1 MFRVF
6 QYQDL
11 GELRVHIYE
20 DSFWFVAA
28 DLVNLLGHED
38 TQFLTAEY
46 VSFADK
52 GMTAEA
58 PDHYILTVN
67 ECGAYSLICG
77 IRNSRSGKLLHWL
90 VNEVIPELRKP
101 IEPIA
106 PAVDVSEITV
116 APATE
121 KNDFSHITKAL
132 TLHYGEPKPYHFSN
146 EYNMLNKLVLGMT
159 AKEYRKAH
167 DIKSNKSIRP
177 YLTADEIKRL
187 EMLEIVDMGLIAAN
201 LSFNERKEKLTVFM
215 NKYAS

>member
-11 GELRVHIYE
+11 GELRVHIY
-20 DSFWFVAA
+20 DDTFWFVAA
-28 DLVNLLGHED
+28 DLVNFLGHED
-38 TQFLTAEY
+38 AQFLTAEY

-58 PDHYILTVN
+58 PDRYILTLN

-106 PAVDVSEITV
+106 PAVDVSEITA
-116 APATE
+116 APSAE
-121 KNDFSHITKAL
+121 KQDFSHITRAL

-159 AKEYRKAH
+159 ANEYRKTH
-167 DIKSNKSIRP
+167 NIPSGSERQKHKTVPYIRRNK
-177 YLTADEIKRL
+177 
-187 EMLEIVDMGLIAAN
+187 
-201 LSFNERKEKLTVFM
+201 
-215 NKYAS
+215 AS

>member
-52 GMTAEA
+52 GMTAKSRDEF
-58 PDHYILTVN
+58 ILTVN

-106 PAVDVSEITV
+106 PAVDVSKITA
-116 APATE
+116 APAAE
-121 KNDFSHITKAL
+121 KQDFSHITRAL
-132 TLHYGEPKPYHFSN
+132 TLHYREPKPYHFSN
-146 EYNMLNKLVLGMT
+146 EYNMLNKLVIGMT
-159 AKEYRKAH
+159 AKEYRKTH
-167 DIKSNKSIRP
+167 NIPSGKSIRP
-177 YLTADEIKRL
+177 YLTSDEIKRL
-187 EMLEIVDMGLIAAN
+187 EMLEIVDMGLLAAN
-201 LSFNERKEKLTVFM
+201 LSFSERKEKLNSFM
-215 NKYAS
+215 HKYAE

>member
-1 MFRVF
+1 MIRVF

-46 VSFADK
+46 VSYADK

-58 PDHYILTVN
+58 PNHYILTVN

-106 PAVDVSEITV
+106 PAVDVSEITA
-116 APATE
+116 APSAE
-121 KNDFSHITKAL
+121 KQDFSHITRAL

-146 EYNMLNKLVLGMT
+146 EYNMLNKLVLGMI

-167 DIKSNKSIRP
+167 DIKASHSIRP
-177 YLTADEIKRL
+177 YLTANEIRKL

-201 LSFNERKEKLTVFM
+201 LSFTERKEKLTVFM

>member
-6 QYQDL
+6 TYHDL
-11 GELRVHIYE
+11 GELRAYVFN
-20 DSFWFVAA
+20 DKLWFVAA

-46 VSFADK
+46 VSYADK
-52 GMTAEA
+52 GMTASA
-58 PDHYILTVN
+58 PDNYILTIN

-106 PAVDVSEITV
+106 PAVDVSEITA

-132 TLHYGEPKPYHFSN
+132 TLHYGEPKAYHFSN

-159 AKEYRKAH
+159 AKEYRKTH
-167 DIKSNKSIRP
+167 NIPSGKSIRP
-177 YLTADEIKRL
+177 YLTSDEIKRL
-187 EMLEIVDMGLIAAN
+187 EMLEIVDMGLLAAN
-201 LSFNERKEKLTVFM
+201 LSFKERKEKLAVFM

>member
-106 PAVDVSEITV
+106 PAVDVSEITA
-116 APATE
+116 APSAE
-121 KNDFSHITKAL
+121 KQDFSHITRAL

-159 AKEYRKAH
+159 ANEYRKTH
-167 DIKSNKSIRP
+167 NIPSGKSIRP
-177 YLTADEIKRL
+177 YLTSDEIKRL
-187 EMLEIVDMGLIAAN
+187 EMLEIVDMGLLAAN
-201 LSFNERKEKLTVFM
+201 LSFSERKEKLNSFM
-215 NKYAS
+215 HKYAE

>member
-67 ECGAYSLICG
+67 ECGAYTLICG
-77 IRNSRSGKLLHWL
+77 VRNSRSGKLLHWL
-90 VNEVIPELRKP
+90 VNDVIPELRKP

-106 PAVDVSEITV
+106 PAADVSKITA
-116 APATE
+116 APAAE
-121 KNDFSHITKAL
+121 KQDFSHITRAL

>member
-1 MFRVF
+1 MFRIF
-6 QYQDL
+6 TYQDL
-11 GELRVHIYE
+11 GELRVHIYG
-20 DSFWFVAA
+20 DTFWFVAA

-58 PDHYILTVN
+58 PDRYILTVN

-77 IRNSRSGKLLHWL
+77 VRNSRSGKLLHWL
-90 VNEVIPELRKP
+90 VNDVIPELRKP
-101 IEPIA
+101 ITPIA
-106 PAVDVSEITV
+106 PAVDVSEITA
-116 APATE
+116 APSAE
-121 KNDFSHITKAL
+121 KQDFSHITRAL
-132 TLHYGEPKPYHFSN
+132 TLHYGQPQAYHFSN

-159 AKEYRKAH
+159 AKEYRKTH
-167 DIKSNKSIRP
+167 NIPSGKSIRP
-177 YLTADEIKRL
+177 YLTSDEIKHL

-201 LSFNERKEKLTVFM
+201 LSFSERKEKLTVFM

>member
-6 QYQDL
+6 QYKDL
-11 GELRVHIYE
+11 GELRVYIFG
-20 DSFWFVAA
+20 DTFWFVAA

-52 GMTAEA
+52 GMTAKSRDEF
-58 PDHYILTVN
+58 ILTVN

-106 PAVDVSEITV
+106 PAVDVSEIIA

-132 TLHYGEPKPYHFSN
+132 TLHYGEPKAYHFSN
-146 EYNMLNKLVLGMT
+146 EYNMLNTIVLGMT
-159 AKEYRKAH
+159 AKQYRQVH
-167 DIKSNKSIRP
+167 GIKSNKS

-201 LSFNERKEKLTVFM
+201 LSFSERKEKLNSFM
-215 NKYAS
+215 HKYAE

>member
-1 MFRVF
+1 MFRIF
-6 QYQDL
+6 TYQDL
-11 GELRVHIYE
+11 GELRVHIYG
-20 DSFWFVAA
+20 DTFWFVAA
-28 DLVNLLGHED
+28 DLVNLLGRED

-52 GMTAEA
+52 GMTAET
-58 PDHYILTVN
+58 PDRYILTVN

-90 VNEVIPELRKP
+90 VNDVIPELRKP

-106 PAVDVSEITV
+106 PAVDVSEITA

-132 TLHYGEPKPYHFSN
+132 TLHYGEPKAYHFSN

-159 AKEYRKAH
+159 AKEYRKTH
-167 DIKSNKSIRP
+167 NIPSGKSIRP
-177 YLTADEIKRL
+177 YLTSDEIKHL
-187 EMLEIVDMGLIAAN
+187 EMLEIVDMGLIAVN
-201 LSFNERKEKLTVFM
+201 LSFSERKEKLTVFM

>member
-6 QYQDL
+6 QYKDL
-11 GELRVHIYE
+11 GELRVYIFG
-20 DSFWFVAA
+20 DTFWFVAA

-67 ECGAYSLICG
+67 ECGAYTLICG
-77 IRNSRSGKLLHWL
+77 VRNSRSGKLLHWL

-106 PAVDVSEITV
+106 PAVDVSEITA

-132 TLHYGEPKPYHFSN
+132 TLHYGEPKAYHFSN
-146 EYNMLNKLVLGMT
+146 DYNMLNTIVLGMT
-159 AKEYRKAH
+159 AKQYRQVH
-167 DIKSNKSIRP
+167 GIKSNKS

-201 LSFNERKEKLTVFM
+201 LSFSERKEKLNSFM
-215 NKYAS
+215 HKYAE

>member
-1 MFRVF
+1 MFRIF
-6 QYQDL
+6 TYQDL
-11 GELRVHIYE
+11 GEMRVHIYK

-46 VSFADK
+46 VSYADK
-52 GMTAEA
+52 GMTAYA
-58 PDHYILTVN
+58 PDNYILTIN

-90 VNEVIPELRKP
+90 VNEVIPDLRKP

-106 PAVDVSEITV
+106 PAVDVSEITS
-116 APATE
+116 APSAE
-121 KNDFSHITKAL
+121 KQDFSHITRAL
-132 TLHYGEPKPYHFSN
+132 TLHYGEPKAYHFSN

-159 AKEYRKAH
+159 AKEYRKTH
-167 DIKSNKSIRP
+167 NIPSGKSIRP
-177 YLTADEIKRL
+177 YLTSDEIKRL
-187 EMLEIVDMGLIAAN
+187 EMLEIVDMGLLAAN
-201 LSFNERKEKLTVFM
+201 LSFKERKEKLAVFM

>member
-52 GMTAEA
+52 GMTAKSRDEF
-58 PDHYILTVN
+58 ILTVN

-106 PAVDVSEITV
+106 PAVDVSKITA

-159 AKEYRKAH
+159 ANEYRKTH
-167 DIKSNKSIRP
+167 NIPSGKSIRP
-177 YLTADEIKRL
+177 YLTSDEIKRL
-187 EMLEIVDMGLIAAN
+187 EMLEIVDMGLLAAN
-201 LSFNERKEKLTVFM
+201 LSFSERKEKLNSFM
-215 NKYAS
+215 HKYAE

>member
-6 QYQDL
+6 QYKDL
-11 GELRVHIYE
+11 GELRVYIFG
-20 DSFWFVAA
+20 DTFWFVAA

-38 TQFLTAEY
+38 AGFLTAEY
-46 VSFADK
+46 VSYADK

-58 PDHYILTVN
+58 PDNYILTIN

-90 VNEVIPELRKP
+90 VNDVIPELRKP
-101 IEPIA
+101 ITPIA
-106 PAVDVSEITV
+106 TAADVSEITA
-116 APATE
+116 APAAE
-121 KNDFSHITKAL
+121 KQDFSHITRAL

-167 DIKSNKSIRP
+167 DIKSSYSIRP
-177 YLTADEIKRL
+177 YLTAESYR
-187 EMLEIVDMGLIAAN
+187 A
-201 LSFNERKEKLTVFM
+201 
-215 NKYAS
+215 

>member
-52 GMTAEA
+52 GMTAKSRDEF
-58 PDHYILTVN
+58 ILTVN

-106 PAVDVSEITV
+106 PAVDVSKITA

-146 EYNMLNKLVLGMT
+146 EYNMLNTIVLGMT
-159 AKEYRKAH
+159 AKQYRQVH
-167 DIKSNKSIRP
+167 GIKSNKS

-201 LSFNERKEKLTVFM
+201 LSFSERKEKLNSFM
-215 NKYAS
+215 HKYAE

>member
-11 GELRVHIYE
+11 GELRVHIY
-20 DSFWFVAA
+20 DDTFWFVAA
-28 DLVNLLGHED
+28 DLVNFLGHED
-38 TQFLTAEY
+38 AQFLTAEY

-58 PDHYILTVN
+58 PDRYILTVN

-90 VNEVIPELRKP
+90 VNDVIPELRKP
-101 IEPIA
+101 ITPIA

>member
-1 MFRVF
+1 MFRIF
-6 QYQDL
+6 TYQDL
-11 GELRVHIYE
+11 GELRVHIYG
-20 DSFWFVAA
+20 DTFWFVAA

-46 VSFADK
+46 VSVADK
-52 GMTAEA
+52 GMTAET
-58 PDHYILTVN
+58 PDRYILTVN

-90 VNEVIPELRKP
+90 VNDVIPELRKP

-106 PAVDVSEITV
+106 PAVDVSEITA

-132 TLHYGEPKPYHFSN
+132 TLHYGEPKAYHFSN
-146 EYNMLNKLVLGMT
+146 EYNMLNTIVLGMT
-159 AKEYRKAH
+159 AKQYRQVH
-167 DIKSNKSIRP
+167 GIKSNKS

-187 EMLEIVDMGLIAAN
+187 EMLEIVDMGLLVAN
-201 LSFNERKEKLTVFM
+201 VSFSERKEKLNSFM
-215 NKYAS
+215 HKYAE

>member
-6 QYQDL
+6 THGSL
-11 GELRVHIYE
+11 GELLAYE
-20 DSFWFVAA
+20 FNGKLWFVAA

-77 IRNSRSGKLLHWL
+77 IRNSRSNKLLHWL
-90 VNEVIPELRKP
+90 VDEVIPELRKP

-106 PAVDVSEITV
+106 PAVDVSEITA
-116 APATE
+116 APAGE
-121 KNDFSHITKAL
+121 KNDFSHITKAI
-132 TLHYGEPKPYHFSN
+132 TLHYGEPKAYHFSN
-146 EYNMLNKLVLGMT
+146 EYNMLNTIVLGMT
-159 AKEYRKAH
+159 AKQYRQEH
-167 DIKSNKSIRP
+167 GIKYGKSIRP

-201 LSFNERKEKLTVFM
+201 LSFSERKDKLTVFM

>member
-1 MFRVF
+1 MFRIF
-6 QYQDL
+6 TYQDL

-58 PDHYILTVN
+58 PNHYILTVN

-106 PAVDVSEITV
+106 PAVDVSEITAAPSRPIWPQTIPSVSSACGKHSPSWWRAGAPPVKMQAGLVV
-116 APATE
+116 AYLSASSLIVSAGTPQISDAHSGV
-121 KNDFSHITKAL
+121 FGPSSAHL
-132 TLHYGEPKPYHFSN
+132 PSP
-146 EYNMLNKLVLGMT
+146 MT
-159 AKEYRKAH
+159 
-167 DIKSNKSIRP
+167 
-177 YLTADEIKRL
+177 
-187 EMLEIVDMGLIAAN
+187 
-201 LSFNERKEKLTVFM
+201 
-215 NKYAS
+215 